1 MIKSESPITIKKEVQ
16 MVSPYIKIPDNINSF
31 QFDSNDIKEGFI
43 LVNIAYFIFED
54 IVDKHKIQIDKKNLS
69 NFISNVSL
77 YYHNNFFHNF
87 QHAINVLQMTWFLL
101 NETNISLYFQPHI
114 IFALLISALCHDIDH
129 PGNTNSY
136 EINSMSKR
144 ALIYNDISVLENHH
158 CAVTFDLLLKCEL
171 NKYFNITEFK
181 EIRKTIITC
190 ILSTDM
196 IKHNELMV
204 DFLKFDMSKSN
215 FTIDEQ
221 IFIAKILLHFSDLS
235 NTIKKFDTSFNW
247 SKKIL
252 LEFNVQALKE
262 ELEGLPTLSFMKAQ
276 DDISMCINEINF
288 INTITLPMWN
298 MFTEKIPS
306 LNFINIA
313 IQNNLDNWR
322 NLLDEYKKENSF
334 DTI

>member
-101 NETNISLYFQPHI
+101 NETNISFYFQPHI

-196 IKHNELMV
+196 IKHNELMA
-204 DFLKFDMSKSN
+204 DFFKFDMSKSN

-235 NTIKKFDTSFNW
+235 NTIKKFDTSFKQKIYNL
-247 SKKIL
+247 SKDLNIFK
-252 LEFNVQALKE
+252 
-262 ELEGLPTLSFMKAQ
+262 S
-276 DDISMCINEINF
+276 SSS
-288 INTITLPMWN
+288 TITHYEIV
-298 MFTEKIPS
+298 T
-306 LNFINIA
+306 FIQLLQ
-313 IQNNLDNWR
+313 QNNLKINKR
-322 NLLDEYKKENSF
+322 LSFLLLSVVSQSATINKLKENTVNINLNLLIKKIIDNLLN
-334 DTI
+334 